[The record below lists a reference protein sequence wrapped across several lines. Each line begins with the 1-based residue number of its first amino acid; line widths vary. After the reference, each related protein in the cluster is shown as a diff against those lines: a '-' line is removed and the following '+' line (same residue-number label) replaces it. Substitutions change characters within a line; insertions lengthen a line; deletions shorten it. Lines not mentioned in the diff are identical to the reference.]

1 MWQQPFCTFPSPSL
15 FMYWVFTDILIFTS
29 SWQLIPA
36 TFFFKLKFLRISHYF
51 LPATFSS
58 HKVHNLCN
66 LGDHPTERFTDYL
79 KSKRHLI
86 SAKKHNVTTFG
97 NRKRIVWR
105 FLYHLCHC
113 FQVFNDVNYKW
124 KIRSLGAISCCM
136 KRIQV

>member
-1 MWQQPFCTFPSPSL
+1 MTTKLLHISVTHFIYVLGIYRHFD
-15 FMYWVFTDILIFTS
+15 FHIFVTVNS
-29 SWQLIPA
+29 CD
-36 TFFFKLKFLRISHYF
+36 FFFLKLKFLRISHYF

-58 HKVHNLCN
+58 YKVHNLCN

-86 SAKKHNVTTFG
+86 SVKKHNVTIFG
-97 NRKRIVWR
+97 SRKRIVWR

-136 KRIQV
+136 KRIQA